1 VAGRI
6 FISYRRA
13 DTANQAGWLA
23 ERLAGH
29 YGRPQV
35 VKDVDSIQL
44 GNDFAE
50 VIAAAVTSCDALLA
64 LIGHQWV
71 AAAAGPNDFVRVEIE
86 SALTR
91 GIRVIP
97 VLVDGARMPTAAGLP
112 PGLAML
118 AQQPPLSLGAAN
130 PEGDVS
136 RLTQVL
142 DQTIAARSAQWQAT
156 QAGQAQNQPTVTG
169 MAPSWGAPAIYAS
182 PSEPRPAQS
191 GLAQSGPAQSG
202 PAQSGPAQSGPRPT
216 GPGDSGPVQTRRM
229 RRRPNT
235 WVIALVLGVAVVA
248 AIVAFIAI
256 PSGHPASSAPASA
269 SAATG
274 SRHNASP
281 KPSNSPS
288 ASAAAKVLLTDDFST
303 NKVGWVD
310 DAHASAGAYTGSG
323 AYRLSVTGYNG
334 QNELA
339 RPAGAGSGLSGVTPL
354 NLDASVDVRTLSGA
368 AQGYGL
374 GLAVRGDGNGD
385 LYAFLIEDHAVAIQ
399 KWVATGARITGDPA
413 PVSVSDLHVGA
424 SGRLRA
430 VATTIDGG
438 QAVHLQ
444 LWLNGKKLIDYTDRD
459 NPYTRGYMGLYVESI
474 SDSPSTAAAE
484 FDNFTAAES

>member
-1 VAGRI
+1 MAGRI

-29 YGRPQV
+29 FGRPQV
-35 VKDVDSIQL
+35 VMDVDSIQL
-44 GNDFAE
+44 GNDFAD

-64 LIGHQWV
+64 LIGHQWLT
-71 AAAAGPNDFVRVEIE
+71 AASGPNDFVRVEIE

-91 GIRVIP
+91 GVRVIP
-97 VLVDGARMPTAAGLP
+97 VLVDGARMPTAAELP

-182 PSEPRPAQS
+182 PSEPRPAQP
-191 GLAQSGPAQSG
+191 GPAH
-202 PAQSGPAQSGPRPT
+202 
-216 GPGDSGPVQTRRM
+216 SGPVPTRRM

-256 PSGHPASSAPASA
+256 PSGHPASSAPGSA

-334 QNELA
+334 QSELA
-339 RPAGAGSGLSGVTPL
+339 RPSSAGSGLSGVTPL

-374 GLAVRGDGNGD
+374 GLAFRGDGNGD

-399 KWVATGARITGDPA
+399 KWVAAGARITGDPA

-438 QAVHLQ
+438 QAVHLE

-459 NPYTRGYMGLYVESI
+459 QPYTRGYMGLYVESI

-484 FDNFTAAES
+484 FDNFTAAQS

>member
-1 VAGRI
+1 MAGRI
-6 FISYRRA
+6 FVSYRRA

-64 LIGHQWV
+64 LIGHQWL

-97 VLVDGARMPTAAGLP
+97 VLVDGARMPTAAELP

-142 DQTIAARSAQWQAT
+142 DQAIAARSAQWQGT

-182 PSEPRPAQS
+182 PKA
-191 GLAQSGPAQSG
+191 
-202 PAQSGPAQSGPRPT
+202 
-216 GPGDSGPVQTRRM
+216 
-229 RRRPNT
+229 
-235 WVIALVLGVAVVA
+235 
-248 AIVAFIAI
+248 
-256 PSGHPASSAPASA
+256 
-269 SAATG
+269 
-274 SRHNASP
+274 
-281 KPSNSPS
+281 SNSPGP
-288 ASAAAKVLLTDDFST
+288 AAAGKVLLTDSFST
-303 NKVGWVD
+303 SKAGWVD

-323 AYRLSVTGYNG
+323 TYRLSVSGYNG
-334 QNELA
+334 QNEVA
-339 RPAGAGSGLSGVTPL
+339 RPSSAGSGLSGVTPM

-374 GLAVRGDGNGD
+374 GLAFRGDGNGD

-438 QAVHLQ
+438 QAVHLE

-459 NPYTRGYMGLYVESI
+459 HPYTRGYMGLYVESI

-484 FDNFTAAES
+484 FDNFTAAQS

>member
-1 VAGRI
+1 VAGRV

-13 DTANQAGWLA
+13 DTANQAAWLA
-23 ERLAGH
+23 DRLAGH
-29 YGRPQV
+29 FGRQQIV
-35 VKDVDSIQL
+35 RDVDSIQL
-44 GNDFAE
+44 GNDFAD
-50 VIAAAVTSCDALLA
+50 VIAAAVTSCDVLLA
-64 LIGHQWV
+64 LIGHQWL
-71 AAAAGPNDFVRVEIE
+71 AAAAGPADYVPVEIE

-97 VLVDGARMPTAAGLP
+97 VLVDGARMPTAAELP
-112 PGLAML
+112 PSLAML
-118 AQQPPLSLGAAN
+118 AQQPPLSLGAAS

-136 RLTQVL
+136 RLIQAL
-142 DQTIAARSAQWQAT
+142 DQSIAARSAQWQAT

-182 PSEPRPAQS
+182 PSEPRPAQP
-191 GLAQSGPAQSG
+191 GPAH
-202 PAQSGPAQSGPRPT
+202 SGPRQT
-216 GPGDSGPVQTRRM
+216 GPGHSGPVPTRRM

-256 PSGHPASSAPASA
+256 PSGHPAPSASSSSAPASPA
-269 SAATG
+269 GG
-274 SRHNASP
+274 SRNNASP

-288 ASAAAKVLLTDDFST
+288 PSAAGRVLLTDDFST
-303 NKVGWVD
+303 NKAGWVD

-339 RPAGAGSGLSGVTPL
+339 RPSSAGSGLSGVTPL

-368 AQGYGL
+368 TQGYGL
-374 GLAVRGDGNGD
+374 GLAFRGDGNGD

-399 KWVATGARITGDPA
+399 KWVGTGARITGEPA
-413 PVSVSDLHVGA
+413 PVSVSDLHVGS

-438 QAVHLQ
+438 QAVHLE

-459 NPYTRGYMGLYVESI
+459 QPYTRGYMGLYVESI

-484 FDNFTAAES
+484 FENFTASQT

>member
-29 YGRPQV
+29 YGRPQLIF
-35 VKDVDSIQL
+35 DVDSIQL
-44 GNDFAE
+44 GNDFAD

-64 LIGHQWV
+64 LIGHQWLT
-71 AAAAGPNDFVRVEIE
+71 AASGPNDFVRVEIE

-91 GIRVIP
+91 GVRVIP
-97 VLVDGARMPTAAGLP
+97 VLVDGARMPTAAELP

-118 AQQPPLSLGAAN
+118 TQQPPLSLGAAN

-136 RLTQVL
+136 RLIQAL
-142 DQTIAARSAQWQAT
+142 DQSIAAKSAQWQAT

-169 MAPSWGAPAIYAS
+169 MAPSWRAPAIYAS
-182 PSEPRPAQS
+182 PSEPRPVPPGPAYS
-191 GLAQSGPAQSG
+191 GPAYSGPAQ
-202 PAQSGPAQSGPRPT
+202 T
-216 GPGDSGPVQTRRM
+216 GPGHSGPVQTGRM

-235 WVIALVLGVAVVA
+235 WVIALVLGVAVAA

-256 PSGHPASSAPASA
+256 PSGHPASSASSSSAPASA

-281 KPSNSPS
+281 KASNSPS
-288 ASAAAKVLLTDDFST
+288 LSAAGKVLLTDEFST

-339 RPAGAGSGLSGVTPL
+339 RPSSAGSGLSGVTPL
-354 NLDASVDVRTLSGA
+354 NLDASVDVRTLSGQ

-374 GLAVRGDGNGD
+374 GLAFRGDGNGD

-430 VATTIDGG
+430 VAKTIDGG
-438 QAVHLQ
+438 QAVHLE

-474 SDSPSTAAAE
+474 SGSPSTAAAE
-484 FDNFTAAES
+484 FDNFTAAQT

>member
-1 VAGRI
+1 
-6 FISYRRA
+6 
-13 DTANQAGWLA
+13 
-23 ERLAGH
+23 
-29 YGRPQV
+29 
-35 VKDVDSIQL
+35 
-44 GNDFAE
+44 
-50 VIAAAVTSCDALLA
+50 
-64 LIGHQWV
+64 
-71 AAAAGPNDFVRVEIE
+71 
-86 SALTR
+86 
-91 GIRVIP
+91 
-97 VLVDGARMPTAAGLP
+97 
-112 PGLAML
+112 
-118 AQQPPLSLGAAN
+118 
-130 PEGDVS
+130 
-136 RLTQVL
+136 
-142 DQTIAARSAQWQAT
+142 
-156 QAGQAQNQPTVTG
+156 
-169 MAPSWGAPAIYAS
+169 
-182 PSEPRPAQS
+182 
-191 GLAQSGPAQSG
+191 
-202 PAQSGPAQSGPRPT
+202 
-216 GPGDSGPVQTRRM
+216 M

-235 WVIALVLGVAVVA
+235 WVIAVVLGVAVVA
-248 AIVAFIAI
+248 AIVAFIAL
-256 PSGHPASSAPASA
+256 PSGHPASSA

-281 KPSNSPS
+281 KPSNSPT

-339 RPAGAGSGLSGVTPL
+339 RPSSAGSGLSGVTPM

-374 GLAVRGDGNGD
+374 GLAFRGDGNGD

-438 QAVHLQ
+438 QAVHLE

-459 NPYTRGYMGLYVESI
+459 HPYTRGYMGLYVESI

-484 FDNFTAAES
+484 FDNFTAARS

>member
-1 VAGRI
+1 MAPGGVRVAGRI

-64 LIGHQWV
+64 IIGHQWL

-97 VLVDGARMPTAAGLP
+97 VLVDGARMPAAAELP

-156 QAGQAQNQPTVTG
+156 QAGQAQNQLTVTG

-182 PSEPRPAQS
+182 PSEPRPAEPGPAHS
-191 GLAQSGPAQSG
+191 GPRQTGPGQSGPVS
-202 PAQSGPAQSGPRPT
+202 
-216 GPGDSGPVQTRRM
+216 TRRM
-229 RRRPNT
+229 
-235 WVIALVLGVAVVA
+235 
-248 AIVAFIAI
+248 
-256 PSGHPASSAPASA
+256 H
-269 SAATG
+269 
-274 SRHNASP
+274 
-281 KPSNSPS
+281 SPS
-288 ASAAAKVLLTDDFST
+288 RKA
-303 NKVGWVD
+303 
-310 DAHASAGAYTGSG
+310 
-323 AYRLSVTGYNG
+323 
-334 QNELA
+334 
-339 RPAGAGSGLSGVTPL
+339 
-354 NLDASVDVRTLSGA
+354 
-368 AQGYGL
+368 
-374 GLAVRGDGNGD
+374 
-385 LYAFLIEDHAVAIQ
+385 
-399 KWVATGARITGDPA
+399 
-413 PVSVSDLHVGA
+413 
-424 SGRLRA
+424 
-430 VATTIDGG
+430 
-438 QAVHLQ
+438 
-444 LWLNGKKLIDYTDRD
+444 
-459 NPYTRGYMGLYVESI
+459 
-474 SDSPSTAAAE
+474 
-484 FDNFTAAES
+484 

>member
-6 FISYRRA
+6 FVSYRRA

-64 LIGHQWV
+64 LIGHQWL
-71 AAAAGPNDFVRVEIE
+71 AAAAGPDDFVRVEIE

-97 VLVDGARMPTAAGLP
+97 VLVDGARMPTAAELP

-142 DQTIAARSAQWQAT
+142 DQTMAARSAQWQAT

-182 PSEPRPAQS
+182 PSEPRPAQPV
-191 GLAQSGPAQSG
+191 PAH
-202 PAQSGPAQSGPRPT
+202 
-216 GPGDSGPVQTRRM
+216 SGPVPTRRM

-256 PSGHPASSAPASA
+256 HSGQPASSASSSSAASA

-281 KPSNSPS
+281 KPSNPPS
-288 ASAAAKVLLTDDFST
+288 ASAAAKVLLTDDFSS

-339 RPAGAGSGLSGVTPL
+339 RPSSAGSGLSGVTPL

-374 GLAVRGDGNGD
+374 GLAFRGDGNGD

-399 KWVATGARITGDPA
+399 KWVSTGARITGDPA

-438 QAVHLQ
+438 QAVHLE

>member
-6 FISYRRA
+6 FVSYRRA

-35 VKDVDSIQL
+35 IKDVDSIQL

-50 VIAAAVTSCDALLA
+50 VIAAA
-64 LIGHQWV
+64 
-71 AAAAGPNDFVRVEIE
+71 E
-86 SALTR
+86 
-91 GIRVIP
+91 
-97 VLVDGARMPTAAGLP
+97 LP

-118 AQQPPLSLGAAN
+118 AQQPPLSLGAAD

-182 PSEPRPAQS
+182 PSEP
-191 GLAQSGPAQSG
+191 GPAQFG

-216 GPGDSGPVQTRRM
+216 GPGDSGPVPTRRM

-235 WVIALVLGVAVVA
+235 WVIAAVLGAAVVA

-256 PSGHPASSAPASA
+256 PSGHPASSASSS

-288 ASAAAKVLLTDDFST
+288 ASAAAKALLEDDFST

-339 RPAGAGSGLSGVTPL
+339 RPSSAGSGLSGGTPL

-374 GLAVRGDGNGD
+374 GLAFRGDGNGD

-438 QAVHLQ
+438 QAVHLE
-444 LWLNGKKLIDYTDRD
+444 LWLNGRKLIDYTDRD
-459 NPYTRGYMGLYVESI
+459 HPYTRGYMGLYVESI

-484 FDNFTAAES
+484 FDNFTAAQS

>member
-1 VAGRI
+1 MAGRV

-13 DTANQAGWLA
+13 DTANQAAWLA
-23 ERLAGH
+23 DRLAGH
-29 YGRPQV
+29 FGRQQIV
-35 VKDVDSIQL
+35 RDVDSIQL
-44 GNDFAE
+44 GNDFAD
-50 VIAAAVTSCDALLA
+50 VIAAAVTSCDVLLA
-64 LIGHQWV
+64 LIGHQWL
-71 AAAAGPNDFVRVEIE
+71 AAAAGPADYVPIEIE

-97 VLVDGARMPTAAGLP
+97 VLVDGARMPTAAELP

-136 RLTQVL
+136 RLIQAL
-142 DQTIAARSAQWQAT
+142 DQSIAARSAQWQAT

-182 PSEPRPAQS
+182 PSEPRPAQP
-191 GLAQSGPAQSG
+191 GPAH
-202 PAQSGPAQSGPRPT
+202 SGPRQT
-216 GPGDSGPVQTRRM
+216 GPGHSGPVPTRRM

-235 WVIALVLGVAVVA
+235 WVVALVLGVAVVA

-256 PSGHPASSAPASA
+256 PGGHPAPSASSSSAPASPA
-269 SAATG
+269 GG
-274 SRHNASP
+274 SRNNASP

-288 ASAAAKVLLTDDFST
+288 PSAAGKVLLTDDFST
-303 NKVGWVD
+303 NKAGWVD

-339 RPAGAGSGLSGVTPL
+339 RPSSAGSGLSGVTPL

-368 AQGYGL
+368 TQGYGL
-374 GLAVRGDGNGD
+374 GLAFRGDGNGD

-399 KWVATGARITGDPA
+399 KWVGTGARITGEPA
-413 PVSVSDLHVGA
+413 PVSVSDLHVGS

-438 QAVHLQ
+438 QAVHLE

-459 NPYTRGYMGLYVESI
+459 QPYTRGYMGLYVESI
-474 SDSPSTAAAE
+474 SDAPSTAAAE
-484 FDNFTAAES
+484 FDNFTASQT

>member
-23 ERLAGH
+23 EQLAAY

-50 VIAAAVTSCDALLA
+50 VIAAAVTSSDALLA
-64 LIGHQWV
+64 LIGHQWL
-71 AAAAGPNDFVRVEIE
+71 AAAAGPNDLVRVEIE

-97 VLVDGARMPTAAGLP
+97 VLVDGARMPTAAELP

-130 PEGDVS
+130 PDGDVS

-191 GLAQSGPAQSG
+191 G
-202 PAQSGPAQSGPRPT
+202 PRPT
-216 GPGDSGPVQTRRM
+216 GPGDSGPVHTRRM

-256 PSGHPASSAPASA
+256 PGGHPASSASSSSAPASA

-288 ASAAAKVLLTDDFST
+288 ASAAAKVLLADDFST

-323 AYRLSVTGYNG
+323 AYRLSATATGISTPSSSRTTPWPSRSGSPPGPGLPANPPRSASATCTW
-334 QNELA
+334 A
-339 RPAGAGSGLSGVTPL
+339 RPAGCGPWS
-354 NLDASVDVRTLSGA
+354 R
-368 AQGYGL
+368 
-374 GLAVRGDGNGD
+374 
-385 LYAFLIEDHAVAIQ
+385 
-399 KWVATGARITGDPA
+399 
-413 PVSVSDLHVGA
+413 
-424 SGRLRA
+424 
-430 VATTIDGG
+430 
-438 QAVHLQ
+438 
-444 LWLNGKKLIDYTDRD
+444 
-459 NPYTRGYMGLYVESI
+459 
-474 SDSPSTAAAE
+474 PSTAARRS
-484 FDNFTAAES
+484 TWSSG

>member
-50 VIAAAVTSCDALLA
+50 VIAAAVTSCDALVA
-64 LIGHQWV
+64 LIGHQWL
-71 AAAAGPNDFVRVEIE
+71 AAAAGPDDFVRVEIE

-97 VLVDGARMPTAAGLP
+97 VLVDGARMPTAAELP

-142 DQTIAARSAQWQAT
+142 DQTMAARSARWQAT

-182 PSEPRPAQS
+182 PSEPRPAQPV
-191 GLAQSGPAQSG
+191 PAH
-202 PAQSGPAQSGPRPT
+202 
-216 GPGDSGPVQTRRM
+216 SGPVPTRRM

-256 PSGHPASSAPASA
+256 PSGQPASSASSSSAASA

-281 KPSNSPS
+281 KPSNPPS
-288 ASAAAKVLLTDDFST
+288 ASAAAKVLLTDDFSSD
-303 NKVGWVD
+303 KVGWVD

-339 RPAGAGSGLSGVTPL
+339 RPSSAGSGLSGVTPL

-374 GLAVRGDGNGD
+374 GLAFRGDGNGD

-438 QAVHLQ
+438 QAVHLE

-459 NPYTRGYMGLYVESI
+459 HPYTRGYMGLYVESI

-484 FDNFTAAES
+484 FDNFTVARS

>member
-1 VAGRI
+1 
-6 FISYRRA
+6 
-13 DTANQAGWLA
+13 
-23 ERLAGH
+23 
-29 YGRPQV
+29 
-35 VKDVDSIQL
+35 
-44 GNDFAE
+44 
-50 VIAAAVTSCDALLA
+50 
-64 LIGHQWV
+64 
-71 AAAAGPNDFVRVEIE
+71 VEIE

-91 GIRVIP
+91 GVRVIP
-97 VLVDGARMPTAAGLP
+97 VLVDGARMPTAAELP

-118 AQQPPLSLGAAN
+118 AQQPPLSLGAAD
-130 PEGDVS
+130 PGGDVS
-136 RLTQVL
+136 RLIQAL
-142 DQTIAARSAQWQAT
+142 DQSIAARSAQWQAT

-182 PSEPRPAQS
+182 PSEPRPAQP
-191 GLAQSGPAQSG
+191 GPAHSGPAH
-202 PAQSGPAQSGPRPT
+202 
-216 GPGDSGPVQTRRM
+216 SGPVPTRRM

-235 WVIALVLGVAVVA
+235 WVVALVLGVAVVA

-256 PSGHPASSAPASA
+256 PSGHPASSA
-269 SAATG
+269 ATG

-281 KPSNSPS
+281 KPSNPPS

-310 DAHASAGAYTGSG
+310 DAHASAGAYTGGG

-413 PVSVSDLHVGA
+413 PVSVSDLHVGS

-438 QAVHLQ
+438 QAVRLE

-484 FDNFTAAES
+484 FDNFTAAQT

>member
-1 VAGRI
+1 MAGRI

-64 LIGHQWV
+64 LIGHQWL

-97 VLVDGARMPTAAGLP
+97 VLVDGARMPTAAELP

-202 PAQSGPAQSGPRPT
+202 PAQSGPRPT

-256 PSGHPASSAPASA
+256 PSGHPASSASSSSAPASA

-281 KPSNSPS
+281 KTSNSPS

-339 RPAGAGSGLSGVTPL
+339 RPAAPGPAL
-354 NLDASVDVRTLSGA
+354 A
-368 AQGYGL
+368 A
-374 GLAVRGDGNGD
+374 
-385 LYAFLIEDHAVAIQ
+385 
-399 KWVATGARITGDPA
+399 
-413 PVSVSDLHVGA
+413 
-424 SGRLRA
+424 
-430 VATTIDGG
+430 
-438 QAVHLQ
+438 
-444 LWLNGKKLIDYTDRD
+444 
-459 NPYTRGYMGLYVESI
+459 
-474 SDSPSTAAAE
+474 
-484 FDNFTAAES
+484 